1 MVPMIVALSCDIP
14 RVLVRDIMNAGDFV
28 PGVPRSFAVEIPT
41 LVSKRGIQGI
51 KTDGL
56 PEPLIAHILR
66 DRVAP
71 IEVELEA
78 YATGSNKLLE
88 QLILMDPY
96 TRSADQARQML
107 DDILALPYHDAMRDH
122 YC

>member
-1 MVPMIVALSCDIP
+1 M
-14 RVLVRDIMNAGDFV
+14 
-28 PGVPRSFAVEIPT
+28 

-56 PEPLIAHILR
+56 PTPLTAYILR

-78 YATGSNKLLE
+78 YATGSKQQLL
-88 QLILMDPY
+88 QLILMDAY
-96 TRSADQARQML
+96 TQSEAQARAML
-107 DDILALPYHDAMRDH
+107 DDILALPFHTEMREH
-122 YC
+122 YR